1 MQDMYHKY
9 FEDFKLDETCRSSG
23 RQMTEADTRISIGVI
38 GGSHPL
44 HIDPEYCASRPD
56 VGRPIVQG
64 SMVLG
69 FIDAGMYDALCPGGE
84 VVVIP
89 RGYDKIRFMKPIYIG
104 DIINCEFQVKGVSDF
119 NDRYGQVTLLQY
131 ITRRRCQSPLRW
143 SIFWWKRKGDAE
155 MGMTR
160 YFEEFQV
167 GERIISRSRTL
178 EMADIRMYSA
188 CTSLC
193 ARIHSDPVYCRGIPA
208 LKRITVNVVDG
219 FYAQSVSPDGVPTF
233 HYGYDKT
240 DYCAPI
246 YPGDCIHTEFVLVD
260 KQEKNQQF
268 GVLTFQCRTFN
279 QNGDVVI
286 EHIDKLYVGKK
297 SAFCAG
303 QAG

>member
-1 MQDMYHKY
+1 M
-9 FEDFKLDETCRSSG
+9 
-23 RQMTEADTRISIGVI
+23 
-38 GGSHPL
+38 
-44 HIDPEYCASRPD
+44 
-56 VGRPIVQG
+56 
-64 SMVLG
+64 
-69 FIDAGMYDALCPGGE
+69 
-84 VVVIP
+84 
-89 RGYDKIRFMKPIYIG
+89 
-104 DIINCEFQVKGVSDF
+104 
-119 NDRYGQVTLLQY
+119 
-131 ITRRRCQSPLRW
+131 
-143 SIFWWKRKGDAE
+143 
-155 MGMTR
+155 
-160 YFEEFQV
+160 
-167 GERIISRSRTL
+167 
-178 EMADIRMYSA
+178 
-188 CTSLC
+188 
-193 ARIHSDPVYCRGIPA
+193 
-208 LKRITVNVVDG
+208 VDG

>member
-1 MQDMYHKY
+1 
-9 FEDFKLDETCRSSG
+9 
-23 RQMTEADTRISIGVI
+23 
-38 GGSHPL
+38 
-44 HIDPEYCASRPD
+44 
-56 VGRPIVQG
+56 
-64 SMVLG
+64 
-69 FIDAGMYDALCPGGE
+69 
-84 VVVIP
+84 
-89 RGYDKIRFMKPIYIG
+89 
-104 DIINCEFQVKGVSDF
+104 
-119 NDRYGQVTLLQY
+119 
-131 ITRRRCQSPLRW
+131 
-143 SIFWWKRKGDAE
+143 

-167 GERIISRSRTL
+167 GARIISRSRTL

-208 LKRITVNVVDG
+208 LKRITVPYSLVLNVVDG

-246 YPGDCIHTEFVLVD
+246 YTGDCIHTEFVLVD

>member
-1 MQDMYHKY
+1 
-9 FEDFKLDETCRSSG
+9 
-23 RQMTEADTRISIGVI
+23 
-38 GGSHPL
+38 
-44 HIDPEYCASRPD
+44 
-56 VGRPIVQG
+56 
-64 SMVLG
+64 
-69 FIDAGMYDALCPGGE
+69 
-84 VVVIP
+84 
-89 RGYDKIRFMKPIYIG
+89 
-104 DIINCEFQVKGVSDF
+104 
-119 NDRYGQVTLLQY
+119 
-131 ITRRRCQSPLRW
+131 
-143 SIFWWKRKGDAE
+143 

-193 ARIHSDPVYCRGIPA
+193 AR
-208 LKRITVNVVDG
+208 
-219 FYAQSVSPDGVPTF
+219 VSPDGVPTF